1 MKDKSF
7 IGASIVAAIVA
18 SFCCILPIVFALTGI
33 TVVGAAATF
42 AQWRPYL
49 LAVTFGLLGLGF
61 YLAYRQTRGH
71 CEPGSACA
79 RLTTKRSGR
88 LLLWFAAIA
97 VIGFAA
103 FPYYSAP
110 VAALL
115 LRSDGIEPALV
126 RQAAPQLEHLSLTIE
141 GMDCAAC
148 AAAIEKKLKAVPGV
162 HEASVSYERGRA
174 EIDYDSKSA
183 SVGQLEKAIQEAG
196 YRSRKT

>member
-7 IGASIVAAIVA
+7 IGASVVVAIMA

-49 LAVTFGLLGLGF
+49 LAGTFGLLGLGF
-61 YLAYRQTRGH
+61 YFAYRRTKEH

-79 RLTTKRSGR
+79 RPTTRRSGR
-88 LLLWFAAIA
+88 LLLWFATVA
-97 VIGFAA
+97 VIAFAA
-103 FPYYSAP
+103 FPHYSAP
-110 VAALL
+110 VAQLL
-115 LRSDGIEPALV
+115 LRQDGTEAAPV

-141 GMDCAAC
+141 GMDCATC

-162 HEASVSYERGRA
+162 QEARVSYEGGRA
-174 EIDYDSKSA
+174 EIDYDPNSA
-183 SVGQLEKAIQEAG
+183 SIGQLEKAIQEAG